1 MHYTVMKGIYPV
13 GQRGS
18 SKESDIRLQ
27 GLRDN
32 PTAQVLIIG
41 GGINGIATFRDLAL
55 QGVSVVL
62 VERED
67 FCSGAS
73 AASSHMI
80 HGGVRYLENGEFRLV
95 KESLQE
101 RNRLL
106 ASAPHYVKP
115 LQTTMP
121 IFTLFSGLLSAPLR
135 ILRHTQGKP
144 QERGA
149 VLIKVGLTL
158 YDFFGRNGG
167 RMPRH
172 EFFGRKKSLKLFPEL
187 NKKVAFTA
195 TYYDAAMESPERLAL
210 DTLKDGLATGSHAR
224 AANYLSAVG
233 MKDGG
238 VVLRDSL
245 TGQEF
250 SFKAEVII
258 NTSGPWT
265 DLTNQTLGR
274 ATSYMAGTKGSH
286 IVLDNP
292 ELLAA
297 CDSREIFFENEDGR
311 IVLMYPILGRVLVG
325 TSDIPH
331 DMSEPAVCTEE
342 EVDYFF
348 DLVKYIFPDINVDRS
363 QIVFRYSGVRPLPKS
378 DDLLPGFVS
387 RDYRIV
393 KTSDEA
399 DIPWLSLVGG
409 KWTTFRALGEHM
421 SSEALKLLGIKRT
434 VSTTDM
440 AIGGGKNFPISKASQ
455 LEWAEENGGE
465 LETDRTLQLL
475 NRYGTLASEV
485 IDFVHAANKDEN
497 LLHSSDYSKAEIQFL
512 VEREH
517 VVHLSDIVHRRTS
530 LAFTGK
536 VNKELLVELSEI
548 VGAELGWSSDQKAQ
562 EVQGIQLES
571 VSPV

>member
-1 MHYTVMKGIYPV
+1 MKGIQLV
-13 GQRGS
+13 EQRS
-18 SKESDIRLQ
+18 SSSTSSNRLQ

-32 PTAQVLIIG
+32 PTSQVLIIG

-55 QGVSVVL
+55 QGVNVVL
-62 VERED
+62 VERDD

-135 ILRHTQGKP
+135 IFRHTQGKP

-149 VLIKVGLTL
+149 VLIKVGLTM

-172 EFFGRKKSLKLFPEL
+172 EFFGKKKSLKLFPEL

-210 DTLKDGLATGSHAR
+210 DTLKDGLATGPHAR
-224 AANYLSAVG
+224 AANYVSAVG
-233 MKDGG
+233 IRDGG
-238 VVLRDSL
+238 VVLLDSL
-245 TGQEF
+245 SGQELQ
-250 SFKAEVII
+250 FKADAII
-258 NTSGPWT
+258 NTTGPWT
-265 DLTNQTLGR
+265 DLTNKSLGR
-274 ATSYMAGTKGSH
+274 ATNYMAGTKGSH
-286 IVLDNP
+286 IVLDNS

-297 CDSREIFFENEDGR
+297 CDNREIFFENKDGR

-348 DLVKYIFPDINVDRS
+348 DLVKYIYPEIKVDRS

-421 SSEALKLLGIKRT
+421 SSEALKLLGKKRT
-434 VSTTDM
+434 VSTAEM
-440 AIGGGKNFPISKASQ
+440 AIGGGKNFPITSASQ
-455 LEWAEENGGE
+455 LEWAEEHGGD
-465 LETDRTLQLL
+465 LATDRTLQLL
-475 NRYGTLASEV
+475 NRYGTLATEV
-485 IDFVHAANKDEN
+485 IDFIQAAKKDED
-497 LLHSSDYSKAEIQFL
+497 LLHSSDYSKAEIEFL
-512 VEREH
+512 VDREY
-517 VVHLSDIVHRRTS
+517 VVHLSDVVHRRTS

-536 VNKELLVELSEI
+536 MNREMLEELTEI
-548 VGAELGWSSDQKAQ
+548 VGARLGWSAAQKAQ
-562 EVQGIQLES
+562 EVQGIELES
-571 VSPV
+571 GGSV

>member
-1 MHYTVMKGIYPV
+1 ME
-13 GQRGS
+13 QRS
-18 SKESDIRLQ
+18 SNIASVKRLQ
-27 GLRDN
+27 SLRDN

-55 QGVSVVL
+55 QGVNVVL

-121 IFTLFSGLLSAPLR
+121 IFTVFSGLLSAPMR

-167 RMPRH
+167 RMSRH
-172 EFFGRKKSLKLFPEL
+172 EFFGKKKSLKLFPEL
-187 NKKVAFTA
+187 NKNVAFTA

-245 TGQEF
+245 SGQEF
-250 SFKAEVII
+250 PFKAEVII

-265 DLTNQTLGR
+265 DLTNKTLGR

-348 DLVKYIFPDINVDRS
+348 DLVKYIFPDIKVDRS

-399 DIPWLSLVGG
+399 DTPWLSLVGG

-421 SSEALKLLGIKRT
+421 SSEALKILGMKRT

-440 AIGGGKNFPISKASQ
+440 AIGGGKDFPISETSQ
-455 LEWAEENGGE
+455 LEWAEGHGGE
-465 LETDRTLQLL
+465 LVTERSLQLL

-485 IDFVHAANKDEN
+485 IDFIRSANKDKQ
-497 LLHSSDYSKAEIQFL
+497 LIHSPEYSEAEIQFL
-512 VEREH
+512 VDREH

-536 VNKELLVELSEI
+536 VNREMLVELAEI
-548 VGAELGWSSDQKAQ
+548 AGARLGWSSDQKTQ
-562 EVQGIQLES
+562 EVRGIQLGGGGS
-571 VSPV
+571 V

>member
-1 MHYTVMKGIYPV
+1 M

-32 PTAQVLIIG
+32 PTEQVLIIG

-172 EFFGRKKSLKLFPEL
+172 EFFGRKKSLRLFPEL

-265 DLTNQTLGR
+265 DLTNKTLGR

>member
-1 MHYTVMKGIYPV
+1 M

-265 DLTNQTLGR
+265 DLTNKTLGR